1 MDLDGLRVDH
11 TALEQTAD
19 DLALIVNRMQARL
32 HQLEAE
38 LDPLRTAWAGEAQQA
53 YVVAKARWDGAV
65 EEMRALLASV
75 SQQVRRSN
83 ADYRAADLR
92 GARAFEA

>member
-1 MDLDGLRVDH
+1 VELDGLRVDH
-11 TALEQTAD
+11 AALEQTAD
-19 DLALIVNRMQARL
+19 DLAAVVTRMQARL

-38 LDPLRTAWAGEAQQA
+38 LEPLRTAWAGEAQQA

-65 EEMRALLASV
+65 EEMRAVLAAV
-75 SQQVRRSN
+75 SDQVRRSD